1 MRGMRT
7 LDPFG
12 AFKPAT
18 YLSADRLTMATPNIL
33 RPTKLSPYAFV
44 YTAIFRVGLS
54 ERTCFFSLYYG
65 EATAWNLGQA
75 FWLTVETAGQFK
87 EYSMLVTFTTD
98 AYADITMFGDV
109 ALAMLKMMG
118 HSTTVPG
125 AILAADVPAALSR
138 LTAAIEAEKAAPPV
152 EDKDADEPVV
162 SLAHRALPLIDLLA
176 AAAKAESNVM
186 WK

>member
-1 MRGMRT
+1 
-7 LDPFG
+7 
-12 AFKPAT
+12 
-18 YLSADRLTMATPNIL
+18 
-33 RPTKLSPYAFV
+33 
-44 YTAIFRVGLS
+44 
-54 ERTCFFSLYYG
+54 
-65 EATAWNLGQA
+65 
-75 FWLTVETAGQFK
+75 
-87 EYSMLVTFTTD
+87 MLVTFTTN

-118 HSTTVPG
+118 HSATVPG

-138 LTAAIEAEKAAPPV
+138 LTAAIDAEKASPPV

-162 SLAHRALPLIDLLA
+162 SLANRALPLINLLA